1 MVEAAQTQ
9 AQMKRDSQDGNGQ
22 FAPGG
27 NGYPVPARRSD
38 DELDQPPPHPADPCV
53 MVIFG
58 GTGDLTKRK
67 LIPALYNLAT
77 GGLLSREFSVVG
89 IGRTPLTNEAFREQ
103 LTQDIQRFATQK
115 VDGARWADF
124 ASRIYYVQ
132 GDLQDAGLYE
142 RIAAQLKEIDT
153 KHGTGGNYFY
163 YLAINPEF
171 FLTTIR
177 QLDAQG
183 LVREEDSWRRVIIEK
198 PFGHDLESAK
208 QLNRDVAQVLSE
220 KQIYRIDHY
229 LGKETV
235 QNILVFRFANGIFEP
250 IWNRRYIDHVQITVA
265 ESVGVETRGPYYDV
279 TGALRDMVPNH
290 ILQLISLTAM
300 EPPISFGAD
309 DVRDEQAKVL
319 HAISQHSPEELLGR
333 AVRGQYGEGTID
345 GRRAPGYR
353 QEPRVNP
360 ESRAETYVAL
370 KLNIENWRW
379 AGVPFYLRTG
389 KRLPQRVTEIAI
401 EFRRAPHILFRD
413 TPVHRLAPNRLVL
426 HIQPDEGI
434 SLRFGAKVPG
444 STLRLGAVDMDFAY
458 TDYFGS
464 TPSTGY
470 ERLLYDCMIG
480 DATLFQRADMVEAGW
495 NVVTPILD
503 LWQAVPPRTFPNYA
517 AGSWGPREADE
528 LLERDGRRWI
538 KDRTV
543 KVAET
548 AR

>member
-1 MVEAAQTQ
+1 M
-9 AQMKRDSQDGNGQ
+9 RDSRDAAENGHFQ
-22 FAPGG
+22 PGG
-27 NGYPVPARRSD
+27 NGYPTPARRSD
-38 DELDQPPPHPADPCV
+38 DELDQPPPQPADACV

-77 GGLLSREFSVVG
+77 GGLLSRELSVVG
-89 IGRTPLTNEAFREQ
+89 IGRTPLTSEAFREQ
-103 LTQDIQRFATQK
+103 LTQDMQRFATQK
-115 VDGARWADF
+115 VDAARWGDF
-124 ASRIYYVQ
+124 VQRIYYVQ

-142 RIAAQLKEIDT
+142 RLSAQLAEIDG
-153 KHGTGGNYFY
+153 KHGTQGNYFY
-163 YLAINPEF
+163 YLAINPEH

-183 LVREEDSWRRVIIEK
+183 LVREEESWRRVIIEK

-208 QLNRDVAQVLSE
+208 QLNRDVTQVLNE

-265 ESVGVETRGPYYDV
+265 ESVGVETRGPYFDV

-290 ILQLISLTAM
+290 ILQLISLTTM

-319 HAISQHSPEELLGR
+319 HAISQHSPEELLAR
-333 AVRGQYGEGTID
+333 AVRGQYAEGTVD
-345 GRRAPGYR
+345 GKRVPGYR
-353 QEPRVNP
+353 QEARVNP
-360 ESRAETYVAL
+360 ESRAETFVAL

-458 TDYFGS
+458 ADYFGS

-495 NVVTPILD
+495 SVVTPILD
-503 LWQAVPPRTFPNYA
+503 LWQAVPPRSFPNYA
-517 AGSWGPREADE
+517 SGSWGPREADE
-528 LLERDGRRWI
+528 LLSRDGRRWI

-543 KVAET
+543 RVPDGA